1 MNFMAICFILSSYE
15 YDWEVEKLHVE
26 SSSDE
31 NVHGNSRPINQ
42 APFSRECIQKHIY
55 ENFIKP

>member
-1 MNFMAICFILSSYE
+1 MAICFILSSYG
-15 YDWEVEKLHVE
+15 YGWEVEKLHVE